1 MEKRVKKTFLLVS
14 LGAGMGSP
22 CGGEVDVGFG
32 CGMGKNQPGGVGGV
46 GWGGGCLWSCAV
58 PERPNT
64 SGCVSGDSLWALELG
79 ITALLLL

>member
-1 MEKRVKKTFLLVS
+1 MLGLAVGWVKTN
-14 LGAGMGSP
+14 LG
-22 CGGEVDVGFG
+22 VW
-32 CGMGKNQPGGVGGV
+32 V

>member
-1 MEKRVKKTFLLVS
+1 MLGLAVGWVKTN
-14 LGAGMGSP
+14 LG
-22 CGGEVDVGFG
+22 VW
-32 CGMGKNQPGGVGGV
+32 V

-64 SGCVSGDSLWALELG
+64 WGCVSGDSLWALELG